1 MKYLTWC
8 IVLPC
13 LAVLSAEAETTAP
26 TADDWYKNQYAP
38 LWQENS
44 WDKLEEIAGFYD
56 KTISYHPL
64 DGNITT
70 IRSRPWLAENLQE
83 WKSDGWLGSD
93 IAAFQSD
100 QLNLSTTTFKTMWR
114 DWYADGHEEFSC
126 GWYMA
131 DFKGDGWKFSQY
143 IEIDCA
149 EHDL

>member
-8 IVLPC
+8 IILSC
-13 LAVLSAEAETTAP
+13 LAVLSAEAETTVP

-38 LWQENS
+38 LWKENS
-44 WDKLEEIAGFYD
+44 WDKLEELAGFYD

-70 IRSRPWLAENLQE
+70 IRSRPWIAENLQE

-93 IAAFQSD
+93 IAAIQSD
-100 QLNLSTTTFKTMWR
+100 QLNFSTTTFKTMWR

-126 GWYMA
+126 GWYTA
-131 DFKGDGWKFSQY
+131 DFTGDGWKFSQY
-143 IEIDCA
+143 VEIDCA